1 MDVKVFLIG
10 TVGEDMPWDL
20 PEFLPGILTIYK
32 RTISFRH
39 IYNPK
44 THERTSYLLQPPEYK
59 VNLFL
64 KHLLN
69 QLKPK
74 AIIINPVY
82 HEFSVKMLEQ
92 FLNEDYLIAIDVQ
105 GFLRRIDEE
114 KRILLNKLPVDYKRL
129 FENVDIVK
137 TTMEEKSFLEK
148 RYGEI
153 FIVTKGKKG
162 SEVFDGENA
171 RISAPIIPLE
181 GDPTGAGD
189 VFLFGFLAR
198 YIETRDAS
206 ESLIWGQA
214 LASMVVDQR
223 IAPRLPEKS
232 FGNEIER
239 IKKQRNELKRVLK
252 KRVEK
257 LSKLIN
263 VF

>member
-1 MDVKVFLIG
+1 MSKIDILILGSLTIDEINGRKQIGGPAFYTFFASLVMDVKVFLIG
-10 TVGEDMPWDL
+10 TAGEDIPWDL
-20 PEFLPGILTIYK
+20 HEFLPGILTIYR

-39 IYNPK
+39 IYDPV

-59 VNLFL
+59 VSLFL
-64 KHLLN
+64 KHLID

-92 FLNEDYLIAIDVQ
+92 FLNRDCLIAGDVQ
-105 GFLRRIDEE
+105 GFLRQIDE
-114 KRILLNKLPVDYKRL
+114 KKKVFLDKLPKEYKRL
-129 FENVDIVK
+129 FENVNIVK
-137 TTMEEKSFLEK
+137 TTMEEKVFLDK

-162 SEVFDGENA
+162 SEVFDGESA

-198 YIETRDAS
+198 YIKTRDSS
-206 ESLIWGQA
+206 ESLISVSYTH
-214 LASMVVDQR
+214 LT
-223 IAPRLPEKS
+223 LPT
-232 FGNEIER
+232 N
-239 IKKQRNELKRVLK
+239 
-252 KRVEK
+252 
-257 LSKLIN
+257 
-263 VF
+263 